1 MENDGIIVINAAQR
15 KFTEMILKQKN
26 LILYAMKRKKKLTEI
41 KNEIEDEEAKAH
53 FIVNSLNQFYESHN
67 NDIPGLFDSISESF

>member
-1 MENDGIIVINAAQR
+1 
-15 KFTEMILKQKN
+15 
-26 LILYAMKRKKKLTEI
+26 MKRKKKLTEI

-67 NDIPGLFDSISESF
+67 NNIPGLFDSLSESF